1 MSQRAAPARKP
12 GASSRPG
19 SYRGAK
25 QGETM
30 PNAAR
35 FLTSQSLHHAQV
47 RIRRA
52 RRPSPRARRPRFADK
67 VFLPFPEQQA
77 NPRSYMT
84 KPEPH
89 DEFSL
94 DDIELGVLDGDTD
107 TWNDTWCASRPV
119 SIAFPAPTPIFQSCH
134 PVPHKTSSPNLIIA
148 GIRAPTGSS
157 PTCSVSPIR
166 PPRTTPT
173 PSSSGDTSR
182 PRAAGSRSRAAG
194 PKKRTRN
201 S

>member
-1 MSQRAAPARKP
+1 MSLRAAPARKP

-25 QGETM
+25 QGEAM

-35 FLTSQSLHHAQV
+35 FLTSQSLQHAQV

-67 VFLPFPEQQA
+67 VLLPFPEQQA

-119 SIAFPAPTPIFQSCH
+119 SIAFPAPTTPIFQSCH
-134 PVPHKTSSPNLIIA
+134 PVPHN
-148 GIRAPTGSS
+148 
-157 PTCSVSPIR
+157 
-166 PPRTTPT
+166 
-173 PSSSGDTSR
+173 
-182 PRAAGSRSRAAG
+182 
-194 PKKRTRN
+194 N
-201 S
+201 